1 MSAAGTDAG
10 AGAGAGPVN
19 PCPAAARLEEALADG
34 VDDKRARAECASE
47 YVKCGRRHGEAARL
61 EAAEN
66 CFERATGLHG
76 VWAACADE
84 CGRIAARLEAGGR
97 PADAVVWYGRAAG
110 YAAGAPR
117 TPKKS
122 GKDTRRKKWISRCI
136 KCWDGLVAAAD
147 PSSTTGMEEP
157 YRAAAAADPSRAA
170 THVQMGDIEQGRGR
184 HDEAA
189 ALYGRALEIDPRNAD
204 AAFGAGRALEGGRQ
218 WARAALQYANAA
230 RNGAR
235 LRKECAA
242 GCARCAAA
250 LQAAGE
256 PGAAVPALRAAAE
269 LDPSHAPECARAL
282 DRMGR
287 LDEALLVLE
296 AVAEASPLHA
306 LECARMHK
314 RRADGLA
321 LEREQGGTASAEE
334 AVSHYADAVRWYQS
348 AAKAGTGA
356 AGGAGNAEAGAG
368 CLECARA
375 LDRMGRP
382 DEALSAFRAAAETDT
397 LHALECA
404 RMHRRRA
411 DGLAL
416 EREQRG
422 VAAAGG
428 GIGAGRAEE
437 AVSHY
442 ADAVRWYQSAAKAGT
457 GAAGGAGNAEAGA
470 GCLECARAL
479 DRMGMPDKALP
490 TFRAAAGLDASYAL
504 ECARMHRG
512 WADGLAAGGS
522 RLRKKAKK
530 AYGEALA
537 QYGTAARGGGP
548 DGAQCLREAA
558 AICMAVGRH
567 REAAAKFV
575 EAYEMDEGA
584 GRNALD
590 SGRSRAACV
599 EWCCVC
605 AGRLAARGNFEGARE
620 CLERAIAADPGRR
633 KDFAGR
639 CAAWGSAEH
648 ERGRH
653 AEAAECFRT
662 AISVD
667 GGGAEAWF
675 GLADALAKLGRHR
688 EALGAYSE
696 ARGHAGRGG
705 AGAARAGLGLAG
717 ACEGLGR
724 YAEAAWCL
732 LEAAGADPSRRTECS
747 ARCAAWGSAEH
758 ERGRYAEAAECFRT
772 AISVDGGGAEA
783 WFGLA
788 DALAKLGRHREALG
802 AYSEARGHAG
812 RGGAGAAR
820 AGLGMA
826 GACEGL
832 GRYAEAAWCLLE
844 AAGAD
849 PSRRTECSARCAA
862 WGSAMDR
869 EGRHG
874 EASECFEAAVSI
886 DGENAEARLGRAGL
900 MRRTGRIRD
909 ALHDY
914 SGARRPGNPD
924 QRARAY
930 AGLALA
936 LAEMSNHVGGAELA
950 CMAAAVAGPGG
961 DARCAEL
968 ADHCSKWGDVM
979 YGREHYDGASRCYA
993 MALSIDSGNAGGHT
1007 GSGNLK
1013 ARQGRFSAA
1022 LKEYRAALR
1031 ADPRSAVARAGVTLC
1046 KAKSEQAS
1054 RKKAAAKL
1062 VAAGAALCKRARHG
1076 PSAASR
1082 LSQYLEAEEE
1092 FDRAIELDPGNT
1104 EARMGAGRALRKA
1117 AHLDHSG
1124 NKADYYR
1131 RALAHYEALPSSYNT
1146 PASAYWKGVC
1156 KLHVG
1161 GQESTDAKEVMGEG
1175 LSRATPKGRADLIFC
1190 GRICDILGYYKTAC
1204 TYYAESL
1211 KENPRYTPGFYGRV
1225 EQDRFHEESPA
1236 PLRPDATSTSPA
1248 TYVLDAN
1255 VIIDCEMCD
1264 ESRLPPNVI
1273 SLFKK
1278 IRDAGHCCVPRACFD
1293 EAYGVLTAKLCQDDN
1308 NAANAVL
1315 DSWRPHVHGL
1325 PEDHDAAD
1333 ACMQK
1338 AREAMMTAWLYSS
1351 KDTKEEWRDA
1361 KFGPRTPYCGGPPT
1375 GRDVLILATAA
1386 HLGAGREAADPRRI
1400 LLVTSDRDFLF
1411 FRRYIREVLSVEVI
1425 EPDRAAGL
1433 VDTGLLE
1440 GSGQEDSTNPSPHGG

>member
-1 MSAAGTDAG
+1 MSAAEKGTG
-10 AGAGAGPVN
+10 GRGPADL
-19 PCPAAARLEEALADG
+19 CPAATRLEEDLAGG
-34 VDDKRARAECASE
+34 VEDKRAKAECAGE
-47 YVKCGRRHGEAARL
+47 YIKCGRRHGEAGRL
-61 EAAEN
+61 EAAEK
-66 CFERATGLHG
+66 CFKKAVGIHC
-76 VWAACADE
+76 VWTACADE
-84 CGRIAARLEAGGR
+84 CGRIAARLEAAGKHAG
-97 PADAVVWYGRAAG
+97 AVVWYGRAVG
-110 YAAGAPR
+110 YTDGALPA
-117 TPKKS
+117 PQKK
-122 GKDTRRKKWISRCI
+122 GKDTRRKKWASRCI
-136 KCWDGLVAAAD
+136 RCWGGLVAASSSL
-147 PSSTTGMEEP
+147 PSIEMEGP

-170 THVQMGDIEQGRGR
+170 THVQMGDIGLGRGK

-189 ALYGRALEIDPRNAD
+189 ALYGRALEIDPLNAD

-250 LQAAGE
+250 LQAAGD
-256 PGAAVPALRAAAE
+256 PAAAVPALRAAAE

-287 LDEALLVLE
+287 LGEALPVLE
-296 AVAEASPLHA
+296 AVAEAGSLHA
-306 LECARMHK
+306 LECARMHR

-334 AVSHYADAVRWYQS
+334 AVSHYADAVRWYQN
-348 AAKAGTGA
+348 AARAAAGA

-411 DGLAL
+411 DGLVL
-416 EREQRG
+416 EREQRE

-442 ADAVRWYQSAAKAGT
+442 ADAVRWYQNAARAAA

-479 DRMGMPDKALP
+479 DRMGRPDEALSA
-490 TFRAAAGLDASYAL
+490 FRAAAGLDASHAL
-504 ECARMHRG
+504 ECARMHRRR
-512 WADGLAAGGS
+512 ADGLAAGGGKLS
-522 RLRKKAKK
+522 KKAKK

-537 QYGTAARGGGP
+537 QYGTAARGGGQ
-548 DGAQCLREAA
+548 DGAQGLREAA
-558 AICMAVGRH
+558 AICEAVGRH

-584 GRNALD
+584 GRNAGD
-590 SGRSRAACV
+590 GGRSRAACV
-599 EWCCVC
+599 ERCCAC

-705 AGAARAGLGLAG
+705 AGAARAGLGMAG

-772 AISVDGGGAEA
+772 AISVNGGGAEA

-849 PSRRTECSARCAA
+849 PSRRTGCSARCAA

-950 CMAAAVAGPGG
+950 CMAAAVAGPGD

-993 MALSIDSGNAGGHT
+993 MALSIDSGNAGAHT

-1013 ARQGRFSAA
+1013 ARQGRFGAA
-1022 LKEYRAALR
+1022 MKEYRAALR

-1124 NKADYYR
+1124 DKADYYR

>member
-10 AGAGAGPVN
+10 GGGGGGPVN
-19 PCPAAARLEEALADG
+19 PCPAATRLEEALTDG
-34 VDDKRARAECASE
+34 VDDRRARAECASE
-47 YVKCGRRHGEAARL
+47 YVKCGRRHGEAGRL
-61 EAAEN
+61 EAAMN

-97 PADAVVWYGRAAG
+97 PADAVEWYGRAAG
-110 YAAGAPR
+110 YADGAPR

-122 GKDTRRKKWISRCI
+122 GKDTRRKKWASRCI
-136 KCWDGLVAAAD
+136 KCWDCLVAAAD
-147 PSSTTGMEEP
+147 PSSTTGMEVP
-157 YRAAAAADPSRAA
+157 YRAAAAANPSRAA
-170 THVQMGDIEQGRGR
+170 THIQMGDIEQKRGR

-218 WARAALQYANAA
+218 WAPAALQYANAA

-287 LDEALLVLE
+287 LGEALPVLE
-296 AVAEASPLHA
+296 AVAEAGSLHA
-306 LECARMHK
+306 LECARMHR

-321 LEREQGGTASAEE
+321 LEREQRGVAAAGGGIGAGRAEE
-334 AVSHYADAVRWYQS
+334 AVSHYTDAVRWYQS

-356 AGGAGNAEAGAG
+356 AGDAGNAEAGAG
-368 CLECARA
+368 CLKCARA

-442 ADAVRWYQSAAKAGT
+442 TDAVRWYQSAAKAGT
-457 GAAGGAGNAEAGA
+457 GAAGDAGNAEAGA
-470 GCLECARAL
+470 GCLKCARAL
-479 DRMGMPDKALP
+479 DRMGRPDEALSA
-490 TFRAAAGLDASYAL
+490 FRAAAGLDAAHAL
-504 ECARMHRG
+504 ECARMHRRR
-512 WADGLAAGGS
+512 AAGLAAGGGKLS
-522 RLRKKAKK
+522 KKAKK

-537 QYGTAARGGGP
+537 QYGTAARGGGQ
-548 DGAQCLREAA
+548 DGAQGLREAA
-558 AICMAVGRH
+558 AICEAVGRH

-584 GRNALD
+584 GRNAGD
-590 SGRSRAACV
+590 GGRSRAACV
-599 EWCCVC
+599 ERCCAC

-724 YAEAAWCL
+724 Y
-732 LEAAGADPSRRTECS
+732 
-747 ARCAAWGSAEH
+747 
-758 ERGRYAEAAECFRT
+758 
-772 AISVDGGGAEA
+772 V
-783 WFGLA
+783 
-788 DALAKLGRHREALG
+788 
-802 AYSEARGHAG
+802 
-812 RGGAGAAR
+812 
-820 AGLGMA
+820 
-826 GACEGL
+826 
-832 GRYAEAAWCLLE
+832 EAAWCLLE

-869 EGRHG
+869 KGRHG
-874 EASECFEAAVSI
+874 EASECLEAAVSI
-886 DGENAEARLGRAGL
+886 DGGNVDARLGRAGL
-900 MRRTGRIRD
+900 LRRTGRMRD
-909 ALHDY
+909 ALREY
-914 SGARRPGNPD
+914 SGARRPGNSD

-936 LAEMSNHVGGAELA
+936 FAEMSEHVGGAELA
-950 CMAAAVAGPGG
+950 CMAAAAAGPDGG
-961 DARCAEL
+961 ARCAEL
-968 ADHCSKWGDVM
+968 ADHCSKWGDIM
-979 YGREHYDGASRCYA
+979 YGQRHYDGASRCYA
-993 MALSIDSGNAGGHT
+993 MALSIDPGNAGGRT
-1007 GSGNLK
+1007 GSGNLM
-1013 ARQGRFSAA
+1013 ARKERFGAA
-1022 LKEYRAALR
+1022 LKGHRAALK
-1031 ADPRSAVARAGVTLC
+1031 ADARSAEARPGADLRNAKLEQVAR
-1046 KAKSEQAS
+1046 E
-1054 RKKAAAKL
+1054 KAAAKL
-1062 VAAGAALCKRARHG
+1062 AAAGANLCKRARYE
-1076 PSAASR
+1076 PSAGIR
-1082 LSQYLEAEEE
+1082 FRWYLEAEGE
-1092 FDRAIELDPGNT
+1092 FGRAIDLDPGNA

-1117 AHLDHSG
+1117 AQLYHSG
-1124 NKADYYR
+1124 DRAGYYR
-1131 RALAHYEALPSSYNT
+1131 QALAHYEALPRSYST
-1146 PASAYWKGVC
+1146 PASVYWKGVC
-1156 KLHVG
+1156 RLHVG
-1161 GQESTDAKEVMGEG
+1161 GQEAAGAEEAMDME
-1175 LSRATPKGRADLIFC
+1175 LPDATPRIRDDLTFC
-1190 GRICDILGYYKTAC
+1190 GRICDILGDYDTAC
-1204 TYYAESL
+1204 TYYVESL
-1211 KENPRYTPGFYGRV
+1211 EGSQRYTHGFHERV
-1225 EQDRFHEESPA
+1225 ERGRIHEVPPVPPRPA
-1236 PLRPDATSTSPA
+1236 AAPA
-1248 TYVLDAN
+1248 GPAMYVLDAN
-1255 VIIDCEMCD
+1255 VIIDCVMYD
-1264 ESRLPPNVI
+1264 KSRLSASI
-1273 SLFKK
+1273 ILLFKK
-1278 IRDAGHCCVPRACFD
+1278 IRDAGHCRVPQACFD
-1293 EAYGVLTAKLCQDDN
+1293 EAYGVLAGKLRQDDDS
-1308 NAANAVL
+1308 AANAVL
-1315 DSWRPHVHGL
+1315 DSWRPHVSGL

-1333 ACMQK
+1333 ICMQK

-1351 KDTKEEWRDA
+1351 TRTKQRWRDA
-1361 KFGPRTPYCGGPPT
+1361 KFDSQTPYCGGPPA

-1386 HLGAGREAADPRRI
+1386 HLGMGREAADPRRI

-1440 GSGQEDSTNPSPHGG
+1440 GGGQEDSTNPSPHGG